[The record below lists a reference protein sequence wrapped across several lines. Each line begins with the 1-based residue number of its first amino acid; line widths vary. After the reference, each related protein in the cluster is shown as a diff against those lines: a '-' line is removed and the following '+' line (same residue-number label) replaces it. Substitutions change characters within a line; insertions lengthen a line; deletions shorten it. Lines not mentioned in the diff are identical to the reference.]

1 MTKRIQIKTGDR
13 VKFCDKIVRVL
24 KCGNGVSYP
33 AFRLSHFGW
42 IDGNLVN
49 NLELVESIP
58 DTTLKNGDEVIIR
71 DIPDEEKDAYG
82 VLWMD
87 DMENMMTSDKALTI
101 SNIRYSDDYGW
112 LGNIRGW
119 TFHLYHIEAV
129 NNFDII

>member
-1 MTKRIQIKTGDR
+1 MTMQIKTGDR

-42 IDGNLVN
+42 INSDSAR

-58 DTTLKNGDEVIIR
+58 DTILNDGDKVIIHN
-71 DIPDEEKDAYG
+71 IPDEEKDAYG